1 MAVVYWVVLVLSAPF
16 TGMKIAQVQ
25 KYYKLRRNQD
35 ARQQMIGAAIALVC
49 GAALLA
55 WSLYH
60 IWSK

>member
-1 MAVVYWVVLVLSAPF
+1 MVVVYWVVLVLSAFF
-16 TGMKIAQVQ
+16 TGMKIAQVH

-35 ARQQMIGAAIALVC
+35 ARQQMIGAVIALAC

>member
-1 MAVVYWVVLVLSAPF
+1 MAVVYWVVLVLSALF

-35 ARQQMIGAAIALVC
+35 ARQQMLGAVIALAC

-55 WSLYH
+55 WSLHH
-60 IWSK
+60 IWSR